1 MIDKIQAEQDISK
14 YLADETQLYQDWY
27 QTFYVP
33 EGDTD
38 TVPFTSSFSLAT
50 LKKRFNDWFEKRR
63 EMLREQI
70 CQKWQYSSKKSQFK
84 NQQDII
90 IALSI
95 DCLAIALSLP
105 TTNVVTVATILVVDG
120 YLEKLC
126 PNSCQK

>member
-1 MIDKIQAEQDISK
+1 MIDKTQAEQDISK

-27 QTFYVP
+27 QTFYAL
-33 EGDTD
+33 EHDADTK
-38 TVPFTSSFSLAT
+38 PFAPSFSLAT
-50 LKKRFNDWFEKRR
+50 LKKRFNQWFEERR

-70 CQKWQYSSKKSQFK
+70 CQKWEYSSKKSQFK

-105 TTNVVTVATILVVDG
+105 TTNVVTIATILVVDG
-120 YLEKLC
+120 HLEKLC
-126 PNSCQK
+126 SNSCQK